1 MRSST
6 TLDAH
11 PDARQRPTLATQS
24 QARFRKFSRAKTGR
38 FSRQYRK
45 IAFIVSTLFP
55 LVFIM
60 APITRAADET
70 EGDPAHD
77 HAHDHEHNEHD
88 VVETIVVTASPLEHD
103 RDELAIPVARIE
115 RDALLENL
123 GSTLGETINRV
134 PGVAS
139 TGFTAGASRPVI
151 RGQNAFRTEV
161 LEDGL
166 RTQDVSQESPDHA
179 VPVNPLVAQR
189 VEIVRG
195 PATLRYG
202 GGASAGVVNVI
213 TNRVPDRNR
222 EEGISGEVF
231 GGLGLVADERDFAAS
246 FDGRRGEL
254 AFHADGVFRRSDDY
268 SIPNNERPRIQ
279 SSTGTESWIGSIG
292 TAWLGEKSR
301 LGGSYT
307 RVENK
312 YGIPNDQE
320 SVDIDMH
327 ADRFRFEGD
336 LLEAFDFAPEIRVR
350 GVYTNYK
357 HDEVEDGV
365 AGQTYYND
373 EFDGRIEMLHR
384 PVLGF
389 VGAVGIHTQYRDLK
403 AKGEAA
409 EFLAPTDR
417 SVGALYLFEEY
428 KLASETHVELGFRV
442 EQSRVEGTDIDDV
455 DQDRHFTALS
465 GALGFVHD
473 PTDWLTLAINGAVS
487 QRAPSQSE
495 LLARGAHEATNTFE
509 IGDPDLDLETSYSG
523 DFRVEARN
531 DVGRLEWTSFV
542 THYDDYIFAA
552 LDGLRVDEDG
562 TPDPNGE
569 LDRLFYI
576 NRDALFYG
584 FEVAGDVDV
593 HENDHGTFALD
604 GRFDY
609 VRARFDDRGSA
620 GGSRHVPRITP
631 IRWGLGFSFRG
642 ESTRARFGF
651 SRTEA
656 QNDTGDFET
665 STKSFTYLEASL
677 THTLDWSNE
686 VPIDLSIVGRNLSDV
701 RGRNNVSFN
710 KDDVILPGRNVRFS
724 IRARF

>member
-1 MRSST
+1 MSTSPVFREMLRVSRVRRTLCPKRQAAPPTTASLAKHAPSRRRS
-6 TLDAH
+6 LQIVHAL
-11 PDARQRPTLATQS
+11 PTALVLLFAPAVLAE
-24 QARFRKFSRAKTGR
+24 
-38 FSRQYRK
+38 
-45 IAFIVSTLFP
+45 
-55 LVFIM
+55 
-60 APITRAADET
+60 DET
-70 EGDPAHD
+70 GSVLPHAHD
-77 HAHDHEHNEHD
+77 HAHEEHS
-88 VVETIVVTASPLEHD
+88 VTETIVVTASPLEHD
-103 RDELAIPVARIE
+103 RDELAIPVARVE
-115 RDALLENL
+115 REALLENL

-202 GGASAGVVNVI
+202 GGASAGVVDLI
-213 TNRVPDRNR
+213 TNRVPDLDR
-222 EEGISGEVF
+222 EEGVSGEVY

-246 FDGRRGEL
+246 LDGRRGDL
-254 AFHADGVFRRSDDY
+254 AFHADGVFRRSHDY

-279 SSTGTESWIGSIG
+279 SSTSTESWMGSIG
-292 TAWLGEKSR
+292 AAWLGEQSR
-301 LGGSYT
+301 LGASYT
-307 RVENK
+307 RIENE
-312 YGIPNDQE
+312 YGLPNDQE

-336 LLEAFDFAPEIRVR
+336 LLEAFAFAPEIRVR
-350 GVYTNYK
+350 GVYTNYE
-357 HDEVEDGV
+357 HDEVEDGI
-365 AGQTYYND
+365 AGQTYHND
-373 EFDGRIEMLHR
+373 EFDGRLEMLHR

-389 VGAVGIHTQYRDLK
+389 VGAVGIHAQYRDLK
-403 AKGEAA
+403 AEGEAA

-417 SVGALYLFEEY
+417 SVGALYLFEERE
-428 KLASETHVELGFRV
+428 LTEETHAELGFRV
-442 EQSRVEGTDIDDV
+442 EQSRVEGTDINAR

-465 GALGFVHD
+465 GAVGFVHD
-473 PTDWLTLAINGAVS
+473 PTDWLTLAINGAAS

-509 IGDPDLDLETSYSG
+509 VGDPDLDLETSYSG

-531 DVGRLEWTSFV
+531 DVARLEWTSFV

-552 LDGLRVDEDG
+552 LDGVRVDEEG
-562 TPDPNGE
+562 TPDPDGE
-569 LDRLFYI
+569 LDRLFYT

-584 FEVAGDVDV
+584 FEVAGDVDF
-593 HENDHGTFALD
+593 HENDHGTFTFD

-620 GGSRHVPRITP
+620 GGSRQVPRITP
-631 IRWGLGFSFRG
+631 IRWGLGLSFRG

-665 STKSFTYLEASL
+665 PTKSFTYLEASL
-677 THTLDWSNE
+677 THTLDWSKD
-686 VPIDLSIVGRNLSDV
+686 VPIDLSVIGRNLSDV
-701 RGRNNVSFN
+701 RGRNHVSFN
-710 KDDVILPGRNVRFS
+710 KDEVILPGRNVRFS
-724 IRARF
+724 VRARF